1 VAGRLPDVRMGIDTG
16 EVVANPRAAE
26 RGEFLVTGEPVNMAA
41 RLQQHAAPNQVLVG
55 ERTMVALQQIADLRP
70 VSPLIVKGRD
80 VGRSVVVNMAHCVM
94 IGRAPDVGGATGMIT
109 QHSMTR
115 LEAEDMKTVA
125 RHLKIRAPLNDGA
138 RALLTSFNRDPDVC
152 LLDDAVSSRHL
163 MIFVDEA
170 GASMLDVAST
180 NGTFVN
186 GRRVTEAELAL
197 GDLIRIGETR
207 IEVRG

>member
-1 VAGRLPDVRMGIDTG
+1 MSTLPSSRVFQ
-16 EVVANPRAAE
+16 RA
-26 RGEFLVTGEPVNMAA
+26 
-41 RLQQHAAPNQVLVG
+41 VLV
-55 ERTMVALQQIADLRP
+55 
-70 VSPLIVKGRD
+70 IVKGRD

-94 IGRAPDVGGATGMIT
+94 IGRSPDLGGATGMIT
-109 QHSMTR
+109 QHSLTR
-115 LEAEDMKTVA
+115 LDEEDTKTVA
-125 RHLKIRAPLNDGA
+125 RHLKIRAPLKEGA
-138 RALLTSFNRDPDVC
+138 RALLTSFDRCPDVC
-152 LLDDAVSSRHL
+152 LVDDAVSSRHM

-170 GASMLDVAST
+170 GASLLDVAST